1 MITNITK
8 EGNKVTMTM
17 QVVTSFFDYI
27 MENGNVVRGK
37 KDKKVIMLYE
47 LTFVKILG
55 HNGICPNCGAKLPK
69 TNVCDYCHSVV
80 PNSGSDWVLAKK
92 QTLQQK

>member
-1 MITNITK
+1 MNIGIIVATDEEFIEIK
-8 EGNKVTMTM
+8 N
-17 QVVTSFFDYI
+17 I
-27 MENGNVVRGK
+27 MDSYEER
-37 KDKKVIMLYE
+37 DIYE
-47 LTFVKILG
+47 LTFVKTLG